1 VEAFCDLIERV
12 LTYSPEA
19 RATPGEALEHPF
31 FTRDWGAAGSASSG
45 ERARGSG
52 AAGGGE
58 GARRGREEADAEDAG
73 LDVDREML
81 AYGLHPT
88 DAR

>member
-1 VEAFCDLIERV
+1 MEAFCDLIERV

-19 RATPGEALEHPF
+19 RATTGGGVERLALHAREE
-31 FTRDWGAAGSASSG
+31 RGGIG
-45 ERARGSG
+45 VVGRAR
-52 AAGGGE
+52 AGGRGGGRGRARE
-58 GARRGREEADAEDAG
+58 GGREEADAEDAG